1 MKVDIVKELL
11 NNHSDEEIT
20 AYLDSIVTGLL
31 QNYKTAIK
39 QNQSELLYGN
49 IGDLTLVA
57 TIIRAMKNR
66 NEAREA
72 MKNSCYNKFI
82 N

>member
-20 AYLDSIVTGLL
+20 AYLDSVVTGLL

-72 MKNSCYNKFI
+72 MKNS
-82 N
+82 

>member
-11 NNHSDEEIT
+11 EKHSDDEVI
-20 AYLDSIVTGLL
+20 AYMDSLMTGLL
-31 QNYKTAIK
+31 QNYRTAIK

-49 IGDLTLVA
+49 LGDLTMVA
-57 TIIRAMKNR
+57 SILRGMKQR

-72 MKNSCYNKFI
+72 QKEV
-82 N
+82 

>member
-39 QNQSELLYGN
+39 QNQSEILYGN

-72 MKNSCYNKFI
+72 MKNS
-82 N
+82 

>member
-20 AYLDSIVTGLL
+20 AYLDSVITGLL

-39 QNQSELLYGN
+39 QNQSEILYGN

-72 MKNSCYNKFI
+72 MKNS
-82 N
+82 

>member
-66 NEAREA
+66 NEAREV
-72 MKNSCYNKFI
+72 MKNS
-82 N
+82 

>member
-31 QNYKTAIK
+31 QNYRTAIK
-39 QNQSELLYGN
+39 QNQSEILYGN

-72 MKNSCYNKFI
+72 MKNS
-82 N
+82 

>member
-72 MKNSCYNKFI
+72 MKNS
-82 N
+82 

>member
-20 AYLDSIVTGLL
+20 AYLDSIITGLL
-31 QNYKTAIK
+31 QNYRTAIK
-39 QNQSELLYGN
+39 QNQSEILYGN

-72 MKNSCYNKFI
+72 MKNS
-82 N
+82 

>member
-20 AYLDSIVTGLL
+20 AYLDSIITGLL

-39 QNQSELLYGN
+39 QNQSEILYGN

-72 MKNSCYNKFI
+72 MKNS
-82 N
+82 